1 MSFEKPGTG
10 ETDYERYIRTQ
21 ELLSLQ
27 KRTDQLANDD
37 ELFFQSI
44 HQAMELWMKVAA
56 FEMVKITRYLDGD
69 RLQRATHHLQRL
81 SSMIDYLGDGLPI
94 LETMSQ
100 ADYHEIR
107 LALGRGSGQDS
118 PGFKH
123 LLEELPRLWAPFE
136 RALERHRVTELVSV
150 FKDPHTP
157 ENEPL
162 YHVAQGYIDVDK
174 SFQQFRYVHLQMARR
189 EIGLAVKSLK
199 GVPARTLEQGI
210 LKATFPD
217 LWKAIEDLT
226 IATNPVYG

>member
-44 HQAMELWMKVAA
+44 HQAMELWMKVAG
-56 FEMVKITRYLDGD
+56 FELVKITRYLDGD
-69 RLQRATHHLQRL
+69 RLQRAAHHLQRL
-81 SSMIDYLGDGLPI
+81 ASIIDYLGNGLPI

-118 PGFKH
+118 PGFNH
-123 LLEELPRLWAPFE
+123 LLQELPRLWAPFE
-136 RALERHRVTELVSV
+136 RALERHQVAELIRI
-150 FKDPHTP
+150 FKDPHQP
-157 ENEPL
+157 ENEAL
-162 YHVAQGYIDVDK
+162 YHVAQGLIDVDK
-174 SFQQFRYVHLQMARR
+174 SFQHFRYVHLQMARR

-199 GVPARTLEQGI
+199 GVPARNLEQGV
-210 LKATFPD
+210 LKATFPE
-217 LWKAIEDLT
+217 LWKTIEDLT
-226 IATNPVYG
+226 IATNPIYG

>member
-27 KRTDQLANDD
+27 KRVDQLANDD

-56 FEMVKITRYLDGD
+56 FELVKITRYLDGD
-69 RLQRATHHLQRL
+69 QLQRAAHHMQRL
-81 SSMIDYLGDGLPI
+81 ARIIDYLGNALPI
-94 LETMSQ
+94 METMAQ

-118 PGFKH
+118 PGFNH
-123 LLEELPRLWAPFE
+123 MLVELPNLWAPFA
-136 RALERHRVTELVSV
+136 RALERHRVPELLAL
-150 FKDPHTP
+150 FKDPHKP
-157 ENEPL
+157 AHEPL
-162 YHVAQGYIDVDK
+162 YYCAQGLIEVDK
-174 SFQQFRYVHLQMARR
+174 SFQHFRYVHLQMARR

-199 GVPARTLEQGI
+199 GVPARVLEQGI
-210 LKATFPD
+210 LKPTYPE
-217 LWKAIEDLT
+217 LWKVIEDLT